1 METKHY
7 LSKTIET
14 IYECRAIRKFK
25 TTEVS
30 KEILNEILNAGRMAP
45 SAMNK
50 QPWKFY
56 VLSSPTTI
64 ARFSKAI
71 ISESKFTMLKAGVK
85 EAIHHIL
92 HPGSFHLKDG
102 IEFMKQEDPIFHG
115 APLVFFISSP
125 RSSEWAQLDVGMC
138 AQNMMLA
145 AKSLGVDSCPVGL
158 AKFIEQTKEYEAMG
172 IPSSEK
178 IDLALLFGYADEV
191 PVFHERKTDNVTFLD

>member
-14 IYECRAIRKFK
+14 IYERRAIRKFK

-115 APLVFFISSP
+115 APLVVFISSP